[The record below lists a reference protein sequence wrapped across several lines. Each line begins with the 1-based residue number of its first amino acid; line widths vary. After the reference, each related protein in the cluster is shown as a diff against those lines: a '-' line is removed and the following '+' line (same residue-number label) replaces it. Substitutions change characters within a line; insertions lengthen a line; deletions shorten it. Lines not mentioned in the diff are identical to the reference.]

1 MNESVLVI
9 DDNRE
14 YCEMLCSELRRR
26 GYAARA
32 AYSGAAGLA
41 SIMEAPPSL
50 IILDLNL
57 VDMSGMDVLSQLR
70 RIAPNAEVVIA
81 TAFPELSSALGG
93 DQAEGDR
100 LSLQA
105 VLVRRARHDP
115 APRASRARP
124 TPGHPAEPARAAEPK
139 AAAALPE
146 MVGASAV
153 TQELKSLIGRIA
165 ETGVRAALITGES
178 GTGKDLAARLFHAQ
192 SRRRNGP
199 FIEVNCS
206 AITETLFES
215 ELFGHEKGAFTGA
228 VSARRGLV
236 EMADGGTLFLD
247 EVAEIPLAR
256 QPKLLRFLEDQ
267 SFIRVGGSRKTSVDV
282 QIIAATNRD
291 LRAMVEQWTFRA
303 DLYFRLNVVPI
314 VLPPL
319 RERPEDIAP
328 LLRFWLAEANQR
340 YGKRVEGFTE
350 DAETVLLRHPWPG
363 NVRELRNL
371 VERLVILARGRRIT
385 RAELPPEYLAAPA
398 RPGPDRGGGAGR
410 VARAFRAATH
420 PQGARAR
427 GRQQDARGRDPR
439 DLAAHVEAEA
449 QLLTPRSTSDG
460 RAAPPDG
467 PSGGNVCRPL

>member
-1 MNESVLVI
+1 LNESVLVI

-14 YCEMLCSELRRR
+14 YCEMLCGEMRRR

-50 IILDLNL
+50 VILDLNL

-81 TAFPELSSALGG
+81 TAFPELSSALGAIKQKAI
-93 DQAEGDR
+93 DYLCKPFSFDELDTI
-100 LSLQA
+100 L
-105 VLVRRARHDP
+105 RRVFT
-115 APRASRARP
+115 RA
-124 TPGHPAEPARAAEPK
+124 AEPARVAEPK
-139 AAAALPE
+139 AAVPLPE
-146 MVGASAV
+146 MVGASAA
-153 TQELKSLIGRIA
+153 TQELKSLLGRIA

-199 FIEVNCS
+199 FVEVNCS

-215 ELFGHEKGAFTGA
+215 EVFGHEKGAFTGA

-247 EVAEIPLAR
+247 EVAEIPLAS

-267 SFIRVGGSRKTSVDV
+267 SFIRVGSNRKTSVDV

-314 VLPPL
+314 VLPAL

-340 YGKRVEGFTE
+340 YGKGVEGFTE
-350 DAETVLLRHPWPG
+350 DAETVLIRHPWPG

-398 RPGPDRGGGAGR
+398 APAPTEAEPQGESLEHFERQHIRKVLAR
-410 VARAFRAATH
+410 VDGNKTRAAEILGISRHTL
-420 PQGARAR
+420 R
-427 GRQQDARGRDPR
+427 
-439 DLAAHVEAEA
+439 LK
-449 QLLTPRSTSDG
+449 LSS
-460 RAAPPDG
+460 
-467 PSGGNVCRPL
+467 

>member
-14 YCEMLCSELRRR
+14 YCEMLCAEMRRR

-41 SIMEAPPSL
+41 SAMEAPPSL
-50 IILDLNL
+50 VILDLNL
-57 VDMSGMDVLSQLR
+57 IDMSGMDVLSQLR

-81 TAFPELSSALGG
+81 TAFPELSSALGAIKQKAI
-93 DQAEGDR
+93 DYLCKPFSFDELDTI
-100 LSLQA
+100 L
-105 VLVRRARHDP
+105 RRVFTR
-115 APRASRARP
+115 
-124 TPGHPAEPARAAEPK
+124 TAEPARVAEPK
-139 AAAALPE
+139 AAAAPLPE
-146 MVGASAV
+146 MVGASAA
-153 TQELKSLIGRIA
+153 TQELKSLLGRIA

-215 ELFGHEKGAFTGA
+215 EVFGHEKGAFTGA
-228 VSARRGLV
+228 LSARRGLV

-247 EVAEIPLAR
+247 EVAEIPLVS

-267 SFIRVGGSRKTSVDV
+267 TFIRVGSNRKTSVDV

-314 VLPPL
+314 VLPAL

-340 YGKRVEGFTE
+340 YGKGVEGFTE
-350 DAETVLLRHPWPG
+350 DAEAVLIRHPWPG

-385 RAELPPEYLAAPA
+385 RADLPAEYLAT
-398 RPGPDRGGGAGR
+398 
-410 VARAFRAATH
+410 V
-420 PQGARAR
+420 
-427 GRQQDARGRDPR
+427 
-439 DLAAHVEAEA
+439 
-449 QLLTPRSTSDG
+449 
-460 RAAPPDG
+460 AAPPTSEPEAQGESLEHFERQHIRKVLARVDG
-467 PSGGNVCRPL
+467 NKTRAAEILGISRHTLRLKLSS

>member
-1 MNESVLVI
+1 VNESVLVI

-14 YCEMLCSELRRR
+14 YCETLCSELRRR
-26 GYAARA
+26 GYAGRA

-41 SIMEAPPSL
+41 SVMEAPPRL

-57 VDMSGMDVLSQLR
+57 VDMSGMDVLSQVR
-70 RIAPNAEVVIA
+70 QVAPAAEVVIA
-81 TAFPELSSALGG
+81 TAFPELSSALGAIKQKAI
-93 DQAEGDR
+93 DYLCKPFSFDELDTILR
-100 LSLQA
+100 R
-105 VLVRRARHDP
+105 VLTRRVD
-115 APRASRARP
+115 APK
-124 TPGHPAEPARAAEPK
+124 PAEAK
-139 AAAALPE
+139 ASAPSPSATIPE
-146 MVGASAV
+146 MVGDSAA
-153 TQELKSLIGRIA
+153 TQDMKSLIGRIA

-247 EVAEIPLAR
+247 EVAEIPLVS

-267 SFIRVGGSRKTSVDV
+267 SFIRVGGTRKTSVDV

-319 RERPEDIAP
+319 RERLGDIGP
-328 LLRFWLAEANQR
+328 LLGFWLAEANTR
-340 YGKRVEGFTE
+340 YGKQVEGFSE
-350 DAETVLLRHPWPG
+350 DAEAALLRHPWPG

-371 VERLVILARGRRIT
+371 VERLVILARGTGIT
-385 RAELPPEYLAAPA
+385 RSDLPGEYLALAMAPA
-398 RPGPDRGGGAGR
+398 AAGAQVVAEGDSLEHFERQHIRKVLAR
-410 VARAFRAATH
+410 VDGNKTRAAEILGISRHTL
-420 PQGARAR
+420 RIK
-427 GRQQDARGRDPR
+427 
-439 DLAAHVEAEA
+439 L
-449 QLLTPRSTSDG
+449 SS
-460 RAAPPDG
+460 
-467 PSGGNVCRPL
+467 

>member
-1 MNESVLVI
+1 VNDSVLII

-14 YCEMLCSELRRR
+14 YCETLCAELRRR
-26 GYAARA
+26 GYVGRA

-41 SIMEAPPSL
+41 SVVESPPRL

-57 VDMSGMDVLSQLR
+57 LDMSGMDVLSQVR
-70 RIAPNAEVVIA
+70 TIAPGAEVVIA
-81 TAFPELSSALGG
+81 TGYPELSSALGAIKQKAI
-93 DQAEGDR
+93 DYLCKPFSFDELDVILR
-100 LSLQA
+100 R
-105 VLVRRARHDP
+105 VLPHV
-115 APRASRARP
+115 
-124 TPGHPAEPARAAEPK
+124 TEPAK
-139 AAAALPE
+139 AADAKCPVPV
-146 MVGASAV
+146 MVGDSEA
-153 TQELKSLIGRIA
+153 TQELTSLIGRLA

-228 VSARRGLV
+228 VNARRGLV

-247 EVAEIPLAR
+247 EVAEIPLAS

-291 LRAMVEQWTFRA
+291 LRSMVEQWTFRA

-314 VLPPL
+314 VLPAL
-319 RERPEDIAP
+319 RERLEDIVP
-328 LLRFWLAEANQR
+328 LLRFWLADANAR
-340 YGKRVEGFTE
+340 YGKDVESFTA
-350 DAETVLLRHPWPG
+350 DAEAVLVRHPWPG

-371 VERLVILARGRRIT
+371 VERLVILARGRNITCADLPAEYRSGPPPAIREAGIESDDDSLENLERAHIRKVLARVDGNKT
-385 RAELPPEYLAAPA
+385 RAAEILGISRHTL
-398 RPGPDRGGGAGR
+398 R
-410 VARAFRAATH
+410 VK
-420 PQGARAR
+420 
-427 GRQQDARGRDPR
+427 
-439 DLAAHVEAEA
+439 L
-449 QLLTPRSTSDG
+449 SS
-460 RAAPPDG
+460 
-467 PSGGNVCRPL
+467 